1 MTIYRLI
8 RMQHIPA
15 TVSEVWDFFSNPT
28 NLANITPEYMKFVVT
43 SPPHEGDI
51 YPGQIITY
59 KVSPLLGIPLS
70 WMTEITHV
78 VPGKIF
84 VDEQHQGPYSLWHH
98 QHLFE
103 PDGNG
108 TLMTDIVHYKL
119 PLGPLGALAKALFV
133 GRQLESI
140 FDYRKKVVED
150 KFG

>member
-8 RMQHIPA
+8 RKQYIPA
-15 TVSEVWDFFSNPT
+15 TVSEVWDFFSNPG
-28 NLANITPEYMKFVVT
+28 NLAEITPEYMKFIVT
-43 SPPHEGDI
+43 SPPHTGDI

-78 VPGKIF
+78 VPGKLF
-84 VDEQHQGPYSLWHH
+84 VDEQRQGPYSLWHH

-133 GRQLESI
+133 GKQLEDI
-140 FDYRKKVVED
+140 FDYRKKVIEE

>member
-1 MTIYRLI
+1 MAIYRLI
-8 RMQHIPA
+8 RRQHIPA
-15 TVSEVWDFFSNPT
+15 TISEVWEFFSNPA
-28 NLANITPEYMKFVVT
+28 NLADITPGYMKFVVT
-43 SPPHEGDI
+43 SPPHNGDI

-59 KVSPLLGIPLS
+59 KVSPLLSIPLS

-78 VPGKIF
+78 VPGKLF
-84 VDEQHQGPYSLWHH
+84 VDEQRQGPYSLWHH

-119 PLGPLGALAKALFV
+119 PLGLLGTLAKSLFV
-133 GRQLESI
+133 GRQLEDI
-140 FDYRKKVVED
+140 FDYRKKVVEE

>member
-1 MTIYRLI
+1 MAIYRLI
-8 RMQHIPA
+8 RRQHIPA
-15 TVSEVWDFFSNPT
+15 TISEVWDFFSNPA
-28 NLANITPEYMKFVVT
+28 NLANITPGYMKFVVT

-78 VPGKIF
+78 VPGKLF
-84 VDEQHQGPYSLWHH
+84 VDEQRQGPYSLWHH

-119 PLGPLGALAKALFV
+119 PLGPLGALAKSLFV

-140 FDYRKKVVED
+140 FDYRKKVVEE
-150 KFG
+150 KFR